1 MITNLFQ
8 SIGVV
13 FTILIIVAITIV
25 SMYLSYILGIGIVIL
40 TLIFITYHILSIL
53 KSHKSM
59 PSKEKE

>member
-13 FTILIIVAITIV
+13 FTILIIAAITIV
-25 SMYLSYILGIGIVIL
+25 SMYLSYILGIGIIIL

>member
-13 FTILIIVAITIV
+13 FTILIIAAITIV